1 MTASPVPVIAVA
13 GLTYRYPEGAL
24 ALDDVRLTV
33 GEDEVVALLG
43 PNGAGKSTL
52 LLHLAGLL
60 PSPAVTVCGLP
71 AVPPHLPQVRAH
83 VGLVFQRAD
92 DQLFM
97 PSVAEDV
104 AFGPAQQ
111 GLGRAEVAERVA
123 AALAAVGMSGAE
135 RRAPYRLSA
144 GEKRAVAVAT
154 VLAMRPRALVLDE
167 PTADLDPRARRSLI
181 ELLRGL
187 PGPKVLALHDLD
199 LALEVCTRAV
209 LLDRGAVVAD
219 RPIRELL
226 EDGALLVAHG
236 LEPPLSLRLAAA
248 ERRLAEL
255 EGRRGEP

>member
-1 MTASPVPVIAVA
+1 VSAPPVFAVA

-33 GEDEVVALLG
+33 AEGEVVALLG

-60 PSPAVTVCGLP
+60 PSPAVRVCGVQ
-71 AVPPHLPQVRAH
+71 AVPPHLPQVRAQ

-111 GLGRAEVAERVA
+111 GLDRAEVAERVA
-123 AALAAVGMSGAE
+123 AALHAVGMTGAE

-167 PTADLDPRARRSLI
+167 PTADLDPRARRALI

-187 PGPKVLALHDLD
+187 PGTKVLALHDLD
-199 LALEVCTRAV
+199 LAFDLCPRAV

-226 EDGALLVAHG
+226 ADDALLAAHG

-255 EGRRGEP
+255 EGGAGRR